1 MASDG
6 KSFAI
11 YSILRCDM
19 DYITGLRVACYCE
32 EKLEKH
38 VFSVQNVF
46 FQQIF
51 FGKFEKFKKTKKE
64 RKKVKTC
71 PG

>member
-11 YSILRCDM
+11 YSILGCDM
-19 DYITGLRVACYCE
+19 DYITSLRVACYCE

-46 FQQIF
+46 FQQ
-51 FGKFEKFKKTKKE
+51 KKTWQVWKIKKKE
-64 RKKVKTC
+64 KKRKKVKTC
-71 PG
+71 PR